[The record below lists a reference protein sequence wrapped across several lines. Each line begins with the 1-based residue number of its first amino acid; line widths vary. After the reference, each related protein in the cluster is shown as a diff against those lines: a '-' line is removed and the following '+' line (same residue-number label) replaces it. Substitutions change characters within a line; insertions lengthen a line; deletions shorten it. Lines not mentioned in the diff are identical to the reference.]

1 MAFYLFS
8 LHIPLSFGGLSV
20 ISQVLKESVLDLQTE
35 ALSILVIQTLELI
48 GAFLLLRYTAKPQY
62 NLVSFFKDSKSSKE
76 RHWLLKSA
84 MGFGILIVLVF
95 ITSLLADQLFG
106 PKVGNNPILKEILY
120 SGSISETACIIVYCI
135 ITPLLEETIYRGFLL
150 RTLASKHRLIE
161 AVIISSAV
169 FSAAHFSVQNSLQF
183 FIIGCV
189 LGCSY
194 CSTGNLCSP
203 VLIHSLYNAVTL
215 VITFLS

>member
-1 MAFYLFS
+1 MYL
-8 LHIPLSFGGLSV
+8 
-20 ISQVLKESVLDLQTE
+20 Q
-35 ALSILVIQTLELI
+35 
-48 GAFLLLRYTAKPQY
+48 
-62 NLVSFFKDSKSSKE
+62 
-76 RHWLLKSA
+76 
-84 MGFGILIVLVF
+84 
-95 ITSLLADQLFG
+95 
-106 PKVGNNPILKEILY
+106 VGNNPILKEILY